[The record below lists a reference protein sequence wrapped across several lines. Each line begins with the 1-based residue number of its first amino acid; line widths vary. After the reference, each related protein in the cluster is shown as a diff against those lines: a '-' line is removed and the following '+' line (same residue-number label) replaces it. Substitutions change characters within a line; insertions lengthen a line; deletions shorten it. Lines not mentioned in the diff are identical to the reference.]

1 MLLREKR
8 VKGRKYYYLHLSY
21 RVLDK
26 PKSFSKY
33 VGIKKPSKKQLPK
46 LEAEFRSELIKNLLG
61 RKYSNRLI
69 SKDDLI
75 KAVLFRERFYKK
87 YSAMPPAKRRKYDID
102 STILFT
108 LTTLTTEDVDV
119 DIKDVKNAIEKRTG
133 LTMREKIS
141 KNMLQAVDFIKKK
154 TTVDEKYLLKLHE
167 TAMSEF
173 ETKTPGK
180 LRNRQVYIHKQDV
193 KSPDGTEIA
202 FRPPPP
208 EKIPG
213 LFKEF
218 VEWYNLT
225 DLNPLEKAFIAHIEL
240 YRIHPFLDGNKR
252 ICRLLLNK
260 TLLDKGFPLLNIS
273 AKKEEYFKALIKSA
287 ETGKRN
293 AFAEFSISEYFRQI
307 KEFLGK
313 KPHEKLAAGGR

>member
-1 MLLREKR
+1 MLLREKK
-8 VKGRKYYYLHLSY
+8 VKGEKYYYLHSSY

-33 VGIKKPSKKQLPK
+33 VGIKKPSKRQLAK

-61 RKYSNRLI
+61 KKYSNELI
-69 SKDDLI
+69 SEDDLI
-75 KAVLFRERFYKK
+75 KSALFRDRFYKK
-87 YSAMPPAKRRKYDID
+87 YNAMPPAKRRKYDID

-133 LTMREKIS
+133 LNMREKIS

-154 TTVDEKYLLKLHE
+154 DIVDEKYLLKLHE
-167 TAMSEF
+167 VAMSEF
-173 ETKTPGK
+173 ETKSPGK
-180 LRNRQVYIHKQDV
+180 LRNKQVYIHKQDM
-193 KSPDGTEIA
+193 KNPGGTEIA
-202 FRPPPP
+202 FRPPAP

-218 VEWYNLT
+218 IEWYNLT
-225 DLNPLEKAFIAHIEL
+225 DLNPLEKAFAAHTKL

-252 ICRLLLNK
+252 ICRLILNK
-260 TLLDKGFPLLNIS
+260 TLLDNSFPLLNIS
-273 AKKEEYFKALIKSA
+273 AKKEEYFKALIKSV
-287 ETGKRN
+287 ETGKHN
-293 AFAEFSISEYFRQI
+293 AFAEFSIGEYFRQI

-313 KPHEKLAAGGR
+313 KRG